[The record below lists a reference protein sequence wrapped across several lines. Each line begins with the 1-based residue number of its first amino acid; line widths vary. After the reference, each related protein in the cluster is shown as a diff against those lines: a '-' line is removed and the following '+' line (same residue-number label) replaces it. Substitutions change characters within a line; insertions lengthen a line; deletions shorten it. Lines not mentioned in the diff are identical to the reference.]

1 MRDLILVGASGLARE
16 TLALLSVSG
25 SHRVIGVVDD
35 GAARWGTEISGVPVI
50 GGLDAIAEHPRAEIA
65 VCVGHGSGRARIVD
79 RLRALGVHDHRYARI
94 VHPAIHVPDDC
105 RIGAGSILLAGVV
118 LTADV
123 AIGRH
128 VVAMPNVT
136 LTHGDRIG
144 SFATLCAGVTLG
156 GGVRVGEEAYL
167 GMGASVRARS
177 RIGRRATLGMGAV
190 LLRDQPAG
198 ETWLG
203 VPAAPR
209 IEPDAV
215 RRTDSTLEGAS
226 A

>member
-1 MRDLILVGASGLARE
+1 MPELILVGASGLARE
-16 TLALLSVSG
+16 TLALVAAG
-25 SHRVIGVVDD
+25 SRYRPVAVVDD
-35 GAARWGTEISGVPVI
+35 GAARWGSELSGVPVI
-50 GGLDAIAEHPRAEIA
+50 GGIDAIRLHPRAEIA
-65 VCVGHGSGRARIVD
+65 VCVGHGSARARLVD
-79 RLRALGVHDHRYARI
+79 RLRAAGVADSRYARL
-94 VHPAIHVPDDC
+94 VHPDVHVPDDC
-105 RIGAGSILLAGVV
+105 RIGAGSIVLAGVV

-123 AIGRH
+123 ALGRH
-128 VVAMPNVT
+128 VVTMPHVT
-136 LTHGDRIG
+136 LTHGNRIG

-167 GMGASVRARS
+167 GMGASVRERA

-203 VPAAPR
+203 VPASARLDPG
-209 IEPDAV
+209 AL
-215 RRTDSTLEGAS
+215 RRTDTTLEGAS

>member
-1 MRDLILVGASGLARE
+1 MRELILVGASGLARE
-16 TLALLSVSG
+16 TLALLAAG
-25 SHRVIGVVDD
+25 GGHRAIAVVDD
-35 GAARWGTEISGVPVI
+35 GAARWGTELSGVPVI

-79 RLRALGVHDHRYARI
+79 RLRAAGVPDSRYARL
-94 VHPAIHVPDDC
+94 VHSSIHVPDDC

-167 GMGASVRARS
+167 GMGASVRERS

-198 ETWLG
+198 ETWVG
-203 VPAAPR
+203 VPASLR
-209 IEPDAV
+209 IDPVAT
-215 RRTDSTLEGAS
+215 RRTDSTLEGAT

>member
-1 MRDLILVGASGLARE
+1 MPELILVGASGLARE
-16 TLALLSVSG
+16 ALALIAAAG
-25 SHRVIGVVDD
+25 RHRPVAVVDD
-35 GAARWGTEISGVPVI
+35 GAARWGSELAGVPVI
-50 GGLDAIAEHPRAEIA
+50 GGLDAVHQHPRAEIV
-65 VCVGHGSGRARIVD
+65 VCVGHGSARARLVD
-79 RLRALGVHDHRYARI
+79 RLRAVGVVDSRYARL
-94 VHPAIHVPDDC
+94 VHPGVHVPDDC
-105 RIGAGSILLAGVV
+105 RIGAGSILFAGVV

-123 AIGRH
+123 SLGRH

-136 LTHGDRIG
+136 LTHGNRIG

-167 GMGASVRARS
+167 GMSASVRERA

-198 ETWLG
+198 ETWIG
-203 VPAAPR
+203 VPAAARPGPAPLSR
-209 IEPDAV
+209 AG
-215 RRTDSTLEGAS
+215 TTLEGAS